1 MNKKTLFAF
10 VLTAVV
16 AFSCSKDESAPEPT
30 TTPTTTPTPTPTG
43 NTTGNAQPNF
53 AGADA
58 SLWAVK
64 SLSVTNITGL
74 PPITTTI
81 GLGVAAF
88 NNGTSL
94 VSAGTVKLNTNTLTL
109 NSNNS
114 YSYTIGASN
123 PTGIDFSSGVNWDV
137 SGANGFGAF
146 TKSVTL
152 GFPTVSEVTSSA
164 TITKASGY
172 TLTVNTVTNAD
183 SVLFLIGGVSK
194 TLAGNATSCS
204 FSASELSSLNNGST
218 VVQVAAYKFA
228 NETLGGK
235 NIYYGN
241 ETVQSKTA
249 TIQ

>member
-10 VLTAVV
+10 VLTAAL

-30 TTPTTTPTPTPTG
+30 TSPTTTPTPTPTG

-94 VSAGTVKLNTNTLTL
+94 VAAGTVKLNTNTLTL

-172 TLTVNTVTNAD
+172 TLTVSTVTNAD

>member
-1 MNKKTLFAF
+1 MNKKTFFAF
-10 VLTAVV
+10 VLIAAV
-16 AFSCSKDESAPEPT
+16 AFSCSKDENTPEPT
-30 TTPTTTPTPTPTG
+30 TTPTTTSTPTPTG
-43 NTTGNAQPNF
+43 NATGNAQPNF
-53 AGADA
+53 VGADA

-64 SLSVTNITGL
+64 SLSVTYVTGM

-194 TLAGNATSCS
+194 TLAGNAISCS
-204 FSASELSSLNNGST
+204 FSPSELSSLNNGST

>member
-10 VLTAVV
+10 VLTAAV

-30 TTPTTTPTPTPTG
+30 PTPTPTSTPTPTG

-64 SLSVTNITGL
+64 SLSVTTITGL

-88 NNGTSL
+88 NNGTGL
-94 VSAGTVKLNTNTLTL
+94 VSAGTVQLNTNTLTL
-109 NSNNS
+109 NTNNS
-114 YSYTIGASN
+114 YTNTIGATN
-123 PTGIDFSSGVNWDV
+123 PTGIDFTSGVTWDV

-194 TLAGNATSCS
+194 TLAGNATSCT